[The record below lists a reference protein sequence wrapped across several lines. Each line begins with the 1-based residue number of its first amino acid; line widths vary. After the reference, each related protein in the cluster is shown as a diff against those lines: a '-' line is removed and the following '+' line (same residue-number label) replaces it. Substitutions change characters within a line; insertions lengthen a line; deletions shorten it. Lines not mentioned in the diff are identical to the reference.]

1 MMAEVPEVPEALHGA
16 AAEASRVGQVV
27 GGRYQIVGLLGQGG
41 MGVVYEARHT
51 LVGRR
56 FAIKFLRPEHARD
69 LEMLAR
75 FQREA
80 RAAGALESENI
91 AAVTDFGLDE
101 AGTPYLVME
110 RLAGDDLARLLER
123 NGRLAA
129 TRAAGIALQACRG
142 LAVAHAAGIVHR
154 DLKPENLFVL
164 RRADGGDLVKVIDFG
179 IAKLRAPGGD
189 ASGTTANGAE
199 MGTPYY
205 MPPEQARGERDLDH
219 RVDVY
224 AMGAILYEMLA
235 GAKAH
240 RGDGYNAILFDIL
253 DRPPT
258 PLAPLRPGLPAGLAA
273 VVERAMAFEPADRHA
288 SAAELADALAPFA
301 GGARLPGEAARA
313 TAIVARAAGSA
324 APVPVADPRAFT
336 VRAPA
341 TVEVTAAR
349 DGDAG
354 GAPGARTRGRRRL
367 LPLAVAAA
375 ALLVAAGAVVR
386 ARQGRFAVPAGHAA
400 IARPAPPAAQV
411 APAATAPPAP
421 EPAHPPEPPP
431 RPAPEPAV
439 AAPPPAQAPRRT
451 PATPRRPRHAAAPAK
466 PPAGP
471 APAATPAAA
480 APGIDIDSRN
490 PYDGE

>member
-1 MMAEVPEVPEALHGA
+1 MAELLESTADAG
-16 AAEASRVGQVV
+16 ASRVGETV

-41 MGVVYEARHT
+41 IGVVYEARHT
-51 LVGRR
+51 LIGRR

-69 LEMLAR
+69 REMLAR

-101 AGTPYLVME
+101 AGAPYLVME
-110 RLAGDDLARLLER
+110 RLAGDDLGRLLGR
-123 NGRLAA
+123 SGRLAA
-129 TRAAGIALQACRG
+129 TRATGIALQACRG

-189 ASGTTANGAE
+189 GQGTTRNGAE
-199 MGTPYY
+199 MGTPCY

-219 RVDVY
+219 RADVY

-240 RGDGYNAILFDIL
+240 PGDSYNAILFDIL

-258 PLAPLRPGLPAGLAA
+258 PLASLRPGLPEGLAA
-273 VVERAMAFEPADRHA
+273 VVERAMAFDAAHRHA

-301 GGARLPGEAARA
+301 GGGLSPRDA
-313 TAIVARAAGSA
+313 TGAPERAAGA
-324 APVPVADPRAFT
+324 TAPVPVADPRAFT

-341 TVEVTAAR
+341 TDEMAAAR
-349 DGDAG
+349 ASDGG
-354 GAPGARTRGRRRL
+354 GAPDGRTRRRL
-367 LPLAVAAA
+367 LPLVAAA
-375 ALLVAAGAVVR
+375 VLLVAAGAVVR
-386 ARQGRFAVPAGHAA
+386 ARQGRFGAPASRAAAV
-400 IARPAPPAAQV
+400 ARPAPPAPPAARP
-411 APAATAPPAP
+411 APAPPSPEPPAP
-421 EPAHPPEPPP
+421 AGTQ
-431 RPAPEPAV
+431 
-439 AAPPPAQAPRRT
+439 AQAARNA
-451 PATPRRPRHAAAPAK
+451 PATPRRPRRAAAPARS
-466 PPAGP
+466 PAGA
-471 APAATPAAA
+471 APAAAPRAAA
-480 APGIDIDSRN
+480 SGIDIDSRN